1 VDIVRIT
8 FLVGAVVLVP
18 AALVAYVLVTDL
30 GVRLLP
36 PRTQPRI
43 RPWLWILPSMLAVTV
58 FLIYPTIATIW
69 LSLLDKAG
77 QSFAG
82 LSNYAQVLGDPGV
95 LLSIRNNV
103 FWLVGYTALV
113 LVFGLILAVLADRVP
128 YESAV
133 KSLIFMPMAISFVA
147 ASVIWG
153 FMFAYQPPGAPQT
166 GTLNAMLTIF
176 HGSPVAWLIDH
187 RTNNVALI
195 LVAVWVWTGFAMV
208 ITSAA
213 LKGIPEEL
221 LEAARVDG
229 ATELTVFRR
238 IIIPLLAPT
247 LTVIGTTL
255 VIFALKAFDIVYV
268 MTSGNYD
275 TNVMALRMYQELE
288 NNHNN
293 ARASALAVLLLL
305 AIVPVLVFNVR
316 RLRFQEAIR

>member
-18 AALVAYVLVTDL
+18 AALIAYVLVTDL

-36 PRTQPRI
+36 ARTQPRI

-69 LSLLDKAG
+69 LSFLDKAG
-77 QSFAG
+77 QTFVG
-82 LSNYAQVLGDPGV
+82 LANYGEVLGDGGV
-95 LLSIRNNV
+95 LVSIRNNI

-166 GTLNAMLTIF
+166 GTLNALLNLF
-176 HGSPVAWLIDH
+176 HGSPIAWLIDH
-187 RTNNVALI
+187 RTNNAALI

-213 LKGIPEEL
+213 LKGIPPEL

-229 ATELTVFRR
+229 ATELQVFFRVTV
-238 IIIPLLAPT
+238 PLLAPT

-255 VIFALKAFDIVYV
+255 VIFALKAFDLVYV
-268 MTSGNYD
+268 MTGGFYD
-275 TNVMALRMYQELE
+275 TDVMARRMYGEMF
-288 NNHNN
+288 NNQNFGT
-293 ARASALAVLLLL
+293 SAAIAMLLLL
-305 AIVPVLVFNVR
+305 AVVPVLIFNLR
-316 RLRFQEAIR
+316 RFQFQEAIR

>member
-1 VDIVRIT
+1 MDIVRIT
-8 FLVGAVVLVP
+8 FLVGAVVGVP
-18 AALVAYVLVTDL
+18 AVLIAYVVLTDL
-30 GVRLLP
+30 GVRRFP
-36 PRTQPRI
+36 ARAQPRI
-43 RPWLWILPSMLAVTV
+43 RPWLWVGPALVVVGV

-69 LSLLDKAG
+69 ISLLDKAG
-77 QSFAG
+77 QQFVG
-82 LSNYAQVLGDPGV
+82 LANYGRVLSDNSV
-95 LLSIRNNV
+95 LISIRNNV
-103 FWLVGYTALV
+103 YWLVGYTALV
-113 LVFGLILAVLADRVP
+113 LIFGLILAVLADRVP

-153 FMFAYQPPGAPQT
+153 FMFAYQPPGVPQT
-166 GTLNAMLTIF
+166 GTLNAVLAVF
-176 HGSPVAWLIDH
+176 HSSPVAWLIDH
-187 RTNNVALI
+187 RTNNAALI

-238 IIIPLLAPT
+238 IIIPLLTPT

-275 TNVMALRMYQELE
+275 TNVMALRMYQEMN

-293 ARASALAVLLLL
+293 ARASALAVILLL
-305 AIVPVLVFNVR
+305 AVIPVLVFNVR
-316 RLRFQEAIR
+316 RFRFQEAIR